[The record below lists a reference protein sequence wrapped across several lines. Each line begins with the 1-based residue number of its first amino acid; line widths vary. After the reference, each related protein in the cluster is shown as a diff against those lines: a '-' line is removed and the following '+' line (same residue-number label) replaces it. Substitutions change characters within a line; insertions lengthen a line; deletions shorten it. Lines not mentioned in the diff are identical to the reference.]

1 MPLVSLG
8 YMCAKGWRGRG
19 RLNPGGAKVRLREYV
34 HDPAQL
40 SLRGG
45 PGASDHVNILGNE
58 EMLADILRVV
68 TGREVEE
75 RVHSE
80 IFNIVDKIDL

>member
-1 MPLVSLG
+1 M
-8 YMCAKGWRGRG
+8 
-19 RLNPGGAKVRLREYV
+19 REYV
-34 HDPAQL
+34 HDPTQL

-58 EMLADILRVV
+58 AMLEDILRVV
-68 TGREVEE
+68 SGQDVEE

-80 IFNIVDKIDL
+80 IFTIVDKIDL